1 MNPEA
6 LAAAPARV
14 FFALWPDDAVRQEL
28 ARAGKLLQGAC
39 GGRATRA
46 ENLHLTLV
54 FLGDVQR
61 HRLDALREAAA
72 AVRAPACALPLER
85 LGWFRRNR
93 VAWAGP
99 VHTPPEVLELVGNLE
114 AALRQA
120 RFRFDAR
127 PFEAHI
133 TLVRKGLCGEE
144 LPPIA
149 TIRWTVREFVLVE
162 SELSPGGSIY
172 RISGRWPLQSAPAPR
187 S

>member
-1 MNPEA
+1 MNPEPVA
-6 LAAAPARV
+6 SDTARV
-14 FFALWPDDAVRQEL
+14 FFALWPDEAVRQEL

-39 GGRATRA
+39 GGRITRQ
-46 ENLHLTLV
+46 ENLHLTLA

-61 HRLDALREAAA
+61 NRLDALREAAA
-72 AVRAPACALPLER
+72 TVRAPAHVLKVER

-99 VHTPPEVLELVGNLE
+99 AHTPAESLELVDALG

-133 TLVRKGLCGEE
+133 TLARKALCGDE
-144 LPPIA
+144 LPTIA
-149 TIRWTVREFVLVE
+149 PIRWKLREFVLVE
-162 SELSPGGSIY
+162 SELGAGGSIY
-172 RISGRWPLQSAPAPR
+172 RIMGRWPLGESPAPR

>member
-1 MNPEA
+1 VNPEA
-6 LAAAPARV
+6 VAAAPARV

-28 ARAGKLLQGAC
+28 GRACKLLHGAC
-39 GGRATRA
+39 GGRITRP
-46 ENLHLTLV
+46 ENLHLTLA

-61 HRLDALREAAA
+61 SRLHSLRDAAA
-72 AVRAPACALPLER
+72 TVRAPGHVLPVER

-99 VHTPPEVLELVGNLE
+99 INTPAETLDLVAELE

-127 PFEAHI
+127 PFEAHV
-133 TLVRKGLCGEE
+133 TLVRKALCGEE
-144 LPPIA
+144 LPTIA
-149 TIRWTVREFVLVE
+149 PIRWKLREFVLVE
-162 SELSPGGSIY
+162 SELGAGGSIY
-172 RISGRWPLQSAPAPR
+172 RIMGRWPLGESRAPR